1 LKKQGMNILPPSAQ
15 LTADMKKVGEQ
26 LLQQWLAK
34 AGPEGKQAVDAFLKP

>member
-1 LKKQGMNILPPSAQ
+1 
-15 LTADMKKVGEQ
+15 MKKVGDQ